1 MIIKLSKVL
10 AERSVTSRL
19 VTDPNLHCSKGGS
32 CPTHFQTL
40 LLVTGSLTK
49 PERPLAIVGAMALVN
64 VQLVMP
70 LIALDG
76 PLPRRIDRIR
86 LDRKLFPDLEPF

>member
-1 MIIKLSKVL
+1 MKLSNVL

-19 VTDPNLHCSKGGS
+19 VTEPNLHCSNGGS

-40 LLVTGSLTK
+40 LPVTGSLTN
-49 PERPLAIVGAMALVN
+49 PDRPVAIVGAMALVN

-70 LIALDG
+70 LIAFDVAFTTGLTAS
-76 PLPRRIDRIR
+76 
-86 LDRKLFPDLEPF
+86 LE